1 MEYKW
6 NNSIH
11 YDIDLNIHT
20 RFIKYQESP
29 SDRNVLLSSIPLDSL
44 KNIELSSIR
53 HSISGIRTTKDLI
66 LTATMTIAWNKRGG
80 MSRNIFACLL

>member
-29 SDRNVLLSSIPLDSL
+29 SDRNVLVSSIPIGFI
-44 KNIELSSIR
+44 KKYRTIEYTS
-53 HSISGIRTTKDLI
+53 
-66 LTATMTIAWNKRGG
+66 
-80 MSRNIFACLL
+80 FY